1 MVLVYCNMKTK
12 YGNSIF
18 PSPVAD
24 FSSHLSYTCRAYQ
37 VTMFNAHVYVKW
49 AFDAG
54 EAAVR

>member
-1 MVLVYCNMKTK
+1 MKTK